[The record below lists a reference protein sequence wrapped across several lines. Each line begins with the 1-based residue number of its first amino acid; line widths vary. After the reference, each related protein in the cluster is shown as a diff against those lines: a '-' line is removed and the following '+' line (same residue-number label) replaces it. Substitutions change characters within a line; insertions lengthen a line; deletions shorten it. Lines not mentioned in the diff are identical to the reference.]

1 MDLYI
6 CTKREFYFSK
16 KKKKKKIKRGYLR
29 PHFTLPG
36 PKHLLWWI
44 SPHFVIFVNFGR
56 GTRKIIGIQ
65 RKPFSNLVFVGF
77 LEEVM
82 QNVTKGQHFIVL
94 FD

>member
-16 KKKKKKIKRGYLR
+16 KRKKRKKKIKRGYLK

-36 PKHLLWWI
+36 PKHLLFWI
-44 SPHFVIFVNFGR
+44 SPHFVIFVNFG
-56 GTRKIIGIQ
+56 TRKIIGIQ
-65 RKPFSNLVFVGF
+65 RKPHSSLAFVGF
-77 LEEVM
+77 LEDVM
-82 QNVTKGQHFIVL
+82 QNVTKRLFFVL